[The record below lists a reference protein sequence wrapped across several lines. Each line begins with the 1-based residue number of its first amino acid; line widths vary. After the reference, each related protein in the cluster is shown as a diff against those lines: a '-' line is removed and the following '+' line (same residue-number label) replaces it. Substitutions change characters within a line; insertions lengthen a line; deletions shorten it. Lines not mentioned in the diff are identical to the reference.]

1 MLNNL
6 LQMHLKLLQ
15 KERFKKTVET
25 TGDIIGNKTADR
37 ITKVSKTSPKN
48 NSKTNEKEIVRERF
62 IPPELRYKIIH
73 DLKLKEKKL
82 LMM

>member
-1 MLNNL
+1 
-6 LQMHLKLLQ
+6 MHLKLLQ

-48 NSKTNEKEIVRERF
+48 NSKTNEKEIVTERF
-62 IPPELRYKIIH
+62 IPPELR
-73 DLKLKEKKL
+73 
-82 LMM
+82 